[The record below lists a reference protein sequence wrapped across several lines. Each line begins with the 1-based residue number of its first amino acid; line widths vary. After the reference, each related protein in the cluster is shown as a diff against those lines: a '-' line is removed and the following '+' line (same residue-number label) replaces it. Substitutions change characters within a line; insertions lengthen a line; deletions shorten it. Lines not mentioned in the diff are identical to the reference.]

1 MKQKMPATTK
11 AKIFYLAE
19 LLIIA
24 IAFLVVGIL
33 EITLVIHIREIVL
46 TIFNWLT
53 LFGGL
58 WMIIDFIWIIVSKKR
73 RLRASILDKSLLLPL
88 GIYLITFDLFCLIGQ
103 ISKTDNYDVYRFG
116 VSSALLYV
124 SIIYTF
130 EAIYHWFHP
139 IPGFLEGIEKA
150 EMEEKAE
157 QAAKEESASI
167 EESNKEEEKKEE

>member
-1 MKQKMPATTK
+1 MKKKMSATTK

-19 LLIIA
+19 LLVIA
-24 IAFLVVGIL
+24 IAFMVVGIL

-58 WMIIDFIWIIVSKKR
+58 WMIIDFIWIVVSKKR
-73 RLRASILDKSLLLPL
+73 RQRASILDKSLLLPL
-88 GIYLITFDLFCLIGQ
+88 GIYLITFDLICLIGQ

-124 SIIYTF
+124 SVIYIF

-150 EMEEKAE
+150 EREETEEKAS
-157 QAAKEESASI
+157 KEEPNP
-167 EESNKEEEKKEE
+167 EEKEEEKKEE